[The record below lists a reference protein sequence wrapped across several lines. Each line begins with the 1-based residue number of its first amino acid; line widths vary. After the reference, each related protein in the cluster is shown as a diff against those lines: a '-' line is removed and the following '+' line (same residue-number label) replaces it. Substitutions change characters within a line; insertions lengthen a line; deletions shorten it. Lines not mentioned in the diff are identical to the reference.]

1 MIHLST
7 QPVSVLI
14 AAYNVEET
22 IALAVYS
29 ALAQTAH
36 LHEVIVVDDAS
47 TDRTLEILE
56 TIDNP
61 RLKVLRQFTRQGPGV
76 ARNRAIEASTGQWMA
91 ILDADDAFQP
101 QRLEILHSTFP
112 SADKH
117 VILADHW
124 MYCRSKGAALVPWRK
139 GERLPSELDLPTFLT
154 HEHFLIKPLL
164 PASIRKMNIR
174 YPDYFCWEDGVF
186 MSRLLARGFR
196 LFIHPEPM
204 YLYRLRQ
211 GSLSHDLSWQTNMET
226 VFTTLLEE
234 LEPILDTQGR
244 MALLAYI
251 NKARLSEHYLPVLEA
266 LRHGRYDIVAL
277 QLLSDRSRR
286 HEFLRRLWPSVL
298 KNLSVL
304 RFPGT
309 TGR

>member
-1 MIHLST
+1 MKLSVKT
-7 QPVSVLI
+7 VSVLI
-14 AAYNVEET
+14 AAYNAEET
-22 IALAVYS
+22 IALAVKS

-56 TIDNP
+56 AIDDP
-61 RLKVLRQFTRQGPGV
+61 RLKVLRQPTRQGPGV

-101 QRLEILHSTFP
+101 QRLEILHTTFP

-117 VILADHW
+117 AILADHW
-124 MYCRSKGAALVPWRK
+124 MYCRSRGAALVPWKK
-139 GERLPSELDLPTFLT
+139 GEHLPAVLDLSRFLA

-164 PASIRKMNIR
+164 PASIRKMDIR
-174 YPDYFCWEDGVF
+174 YPDYFCWEDSVF

-211 GSLSHDLSWQTNMET
+211 GSLSHDLSWHFNMET
-226 VFTTLLEE
+226 VFTTLLDE
-234 LEPILDTQGR
+234 LEPVLDEQSR
-244 MALLAYI
+244 KALLAYI
-251 NKARLSEHYLPVLEA
+251 HKAHLSLHYLPVLQA
-266 LRHGRYDIVAL
+266 LRTKRYGQAL
-277 QLLSDRSRR
+277 RLLLQDQARR
-286 HEFLRRLWPSVL
+286 QEFLRRLWPSVL